1 MRQPQQRGDIDMTT
15 STARANAKRNGKGNG
30 PMKQKPINEETKL
43 YIINYSNLFPAG
55 GIWFMPNIPSEYRDS
70 TIEFAKKVGWIN
82 ITHNVNPDGTT
93 MVRLVKGT
101 PLELTERAKS
111 FIGNALALNK
121 KKETDTGFLLFHF
134 ISAAMFNPFRDYMAS
149 IGFSL
154 EESGESE
161 RKDLFIMFFKDTPNE
176 KVDYGI
182 EVDGYLLDET
192 GDFLE
197 MKDYR
202 LPPETIARLKA
213 MESWQ

>member
-1 MRQPQQRGDIDMTT
+1 MTT
-15 STARANAKRNGKGNG
+15 STARANAKRNGKGNW
-30 PMKQKPINEETKL
+30 KQKPINEETKL

-55 GIWFMPNIPSEYRDS
+55 GIWFMPNIPSEYRDA

-121 KKETDTGFLLFHF
+121 KKETDKGIIAFHS

-154 EESGESE
+154 EESCESE
-161 RKDLFIMFFKDTPNE
+161 RKDLFIMCFKNTPNE
-176 KVDYGI
+176 TVDYVF
-182 EVDGYLLDET
+182 EVVGYLLDET

-197 MKDYR
+197 MEDYR
-202 LPPETIARLKA
+202 LPPEIIARLKA
-213 MESWQ
+213 MESRQ